1 MVNPFSGVLSHQILG
16 TGCYWWPSLEYFIAG
31 VQITCPKV
39 GFKFPSACCWS
50 NFQMTSQ
57 PLRTNLSLVLSICFY
72 PIPASFMIWGL
83 GICVYP
89 LDGSMFLTVIRGGG
103 RTDMEAHALFRTPS
117 ISLPVLLLLAGLFLQ
132 VKKSRMP
139 TATCLSICLSCSCCF
154 HHHSRYPHPPCT
166 WPLSTVI

>member
-1 MVNPFSGVLSHQILG
+1 MNPFSGVLSHQILG

-72 PIPASFMIWGL
+72 PIPASLMIWGL

-89 LDGSMFLTVIRGGG
+89 LEEHVFNCYPGRWKDWHGSTCPIQDSFHFP
-103 RTDMEAHALFRTPS
+103 ACSAA
-117 ISLPVLLLLAGLFLQ
+117 AG
-132 VKKSRMP
+132 
-139 TATCLSICLSCSCCF
+139 
-154 HHHSRYPHPPCT
+154 
-166 WPLSTVI
+166 WPLPAGEKEKGAHGNSASAFVWAALAVSVITLDIPIHFAQGPSPR